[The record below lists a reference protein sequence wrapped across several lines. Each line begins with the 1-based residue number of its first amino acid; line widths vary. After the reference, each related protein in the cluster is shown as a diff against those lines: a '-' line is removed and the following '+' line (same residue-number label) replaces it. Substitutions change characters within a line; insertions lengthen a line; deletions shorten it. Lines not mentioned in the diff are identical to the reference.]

1 MAEFLLDMS
10 FSEESDVDENFMSD
24 FLDERTTSEVLVSC
38 NKLSEPGFTADHN
51 KFLCKISMWISRDIS
66 NFQGSTTDIPN
77 LLHILDQDLFNSLPE
92 GPEFQE
98 LIDLDKAKAKVTQAA
113 GGTNF
118 PKMGSSPRTDC
129 ETLPDASDC
138 ANPVEAAE
146 IQEGDFSAPVNN
158 HVSKDDCPVEQPGL
172 ESPDSLAL
180 DKEIL
185 EKVDLENEESET
197 VDSSQKNEVWRAL
210 YQMKGNVRSYFCEKC
225 GFSRTTKAAVQGHIN
240 QEHYLQKSFQC
251 TDCQF
256 ETFNPQCF
264 SQHTKRCK
272 QRIKCDFCSYSTT
285 KVSDMKRHCARKH
298 KETSSN

>member
-51 KFLCKISMWISRDIS
+51 KFLCKISMVISRDIS

-118 PKMGSSPRTDC
+118 LKIGSSPRKEC

-138 ANPVEAAE
+138 ANTVEAAE
-146 IQEGDFSAPVNN
+146 ILEGDFSTSVQDDL
-158 HVSKDDCPVEQPGL
+158 SKDICQAEHPGL
-172 ESPDSLAL
+172 QSTDSSVL
-180 DKEIL
+180 DKEL
-185 EKVDLENEESET
+185 QEKVDPEIEESET
-197 VDSSQKNEVWRAL
+197 ADTSPTNQVWRAL
-210 YQMKGNVRSYFCEKC
+210 YQMKGNIRSYYCEKC
-225 GFSRTTKAAVQGHIN
+225 GFTRTTKGAVEGHIN

-251 TDCQF
+251 TDCNF

-264 SQHTKRCK
+264 SQHTKRCN

-298 KETSSN
+298 KET